1 MTEFTTKVKGRL
13 LDLHLYYQSDEHSD
27 VLAEKKPTKDLLEAC
42 KIIDEQGKE
51 IVDLRRVLLKV
62 VEVMEEPFQYQLFDT
77 DAENDEFLKEAREA
91 LKAKTEPIQ
100 PQLIIAYMAANRTSC
115 VFFEDRD
122 DAGWYAGQ
130 NGATCG
136 IEVTEIN
143 IIPKG
148 ALKEK

>member
-1 MTEFTTKVKGRL
+1 MTEFTKDVYKQLATDERNDISAISWLRL
-13 LDLHLYYQSDEHSD
+13 KLR
-27 VLAEKKPTKDLLEAC
+27 TAC
-42 KIIDEQGKE
+42 KIIDQQEEEHVQ
-51 IVDLRRVLLKV
+51 LRRVLLKV

-130 NGATCG
+130 DGAASG
-136 IEVTEIN
+136 IDVTKIS

-148 ALKEK
+148 ALKKK

>member
-1 MTEFTTKVKGRL
+1 MTEFTKDVYKQLATDERNDISAISWLRL
-13 LDLHLYYQSDEHSD
+13 KLR
-27 VLAEKKPTKDLLEAC
+27 TAC

>member
-1 MTEFTTKVKGRL
+1 MTEFTK
-13 LDLHLYYQSDEHSD
+13 D
-27 VLAEKKPTKDLLEAC
+27 VLEQLKLDERNRVSAIGWLRLKLRTAC